1 MSSQMNSAATVVRQA
16 KFLVFP
22 ALLIGGWLTV
32 FGSVVTAMGNP
43 QPLRASI
50 EQVLDAHRAAEP
62 TPELHAHR

>member
-1 MSSQMNSAATVVRQA
+1 MSVQMDLAASVVRQA

-32 FGSVVTAMGNP
+32 FGSVVTAMSHP

-50 EQVLDAHRAAEP
+50 EQVLSTPSTAQPTSHRVAHR
-62 TPELHAHR
+62 